1 MSVSI
6 FLILIIPNDIINLYY
21 YVRRTHIMKDTQK
34 QNSLKIYDTSTEV
47 LQKLLYDKPL
57 YNYINDNN
65 VNVAVFGFS
74 QLSQKFIDVAFEAS
88 QVNSFKLNI
97 TVVSDKEPAKNEYL
111 EDRPAFADFFDVDN
125 NVVNESYGSISFV
138 TKDFARLEDVV
149 SETLVEGETGFSYIF
164 IDTDNDKQNF
174 TIAKFCDLY
183 AKMLSQNSIINFVS
197 SKQRKIKS
205 SMNLVLR
212 DDSIK
217 NHKDFTK
224 LKRMSLNA
232 HLVWNNRSDIDI
244 RKLQREFNTNYY
256 FSSSFNNILSIKYK
270 LNSVGIDFNSS
281 TAAEE
286 FYKLVNSK
294 VPNDV
299 DAVASLIQSEHKRWN
314 VNMICDGYS
323 PQTDLDKCLNSIKDK
338 KNKLHPCIV
347 HSGKALTLS
356 RFEWK
361 EKNNALWDNA
371 GSKELSSLDELD
383 RVSVELH
390 RIFKARAD
398 EIRKKNLL
406 SDCDVF
412 EINKL
417 LANYKEANSAFKKYI
432 LCLQEINSGSKTQTK
447 LHNYYQSRLNK
458 ELLNVPKDIYKLIN
472 KRLDAIESTFRPIIE
487 SEKYIDYKQYD
498 KDLVTQIPFILTY
511 KTTINLGVPLKVE
524 NEGETNNQVLFQNV
538 ASSLFIKPSRVTYFY
553 NYNPEDNDKIISAL
567 QYVINCMDS
576 HNIRAAINLCVL
588 SDRAVKE
595 DFIEKIGNLSN
606 RVNHIDCVIYSD
618 EDDLEDKLFDYIKS
632 KRFTALEKN
641 NSLTSNLLYGMRC
654 YRNNSYFEYNNLSNT
669 LSCSNGC
676 EFLKYICFNP
686 HLKVSDLFEFKNS
699 ADTTD
704 LPDLQ
709 HDYMYFWKL
718 YKKRTNKSEAIW
730 KAMCNALSE
739 NNEKENVIR
748 IHLSKSDSVIN
759 EQSYYVENSYITAFK
774 KLMNELNQIDSQII
788 SVTEV
793 YSNNVCKINV
803 IAPNCIHEKIK
814 ELLSKPYLFANP
826 IDISVAK
833 DKQFIIIKTNNLSV
847 SKLELDTIRNEAT
860 KINVSYE
867 EIIDLL
873 KEICNSNFILNLKN
887 TQDNDSLSFT
897 YSSHQI
903 KSLMTTTGRILEL
916 YVYYKAIEN
925 GGFDDVANSVEVVWN
940 NDNVG
945 NEFDIILTKGFR
957 SLIVEC
963 KAQTQLKQEV
973 YYKLDSLNRR
983 FGINSIPIIV
993 ADTIENPY
1001 FNNSANDIQR
1011 SRGNEIGIKTI
1022 YENKDISNIG
1032 KTLKSLLN
1040 NN

>member
-1 MSVSI
+1 M
-6 FLILIIPNDIINLYY
+6 L
-21 YVRRTHIMKDTQK
+21 IMKEIQK
-34 QNSLKIYDTSTEV
+34 LNSVDAPVEV
-47 LQKLLYDKPL
+47 VQKLLYDKPL

-65 VNVAVFGFS
+65 VNIVVFGFS
-74 QLSQKFIDVAFEAS
+74 QLSQKFIDVAFEVS
-88 QVNSFKLNI
+88 QVNTFKLNI
-97 TVVSDKEPAKNEYL
+97 VVISDSETAKSDYL
-111 EDRPAFADFFDVDN
+111 KDRPSFADFFDVDDN
-125 NVVNESYGSISFV
+125 IVNESYGSLSFV
-138 TKDFARLEDVV
+138 TKNFVSLDDTV
-149 SETLVEGETGFSYIF
+149 SETLLEEKTGFSYIF

-174 TIAKFCDLY
+174 AIAKLCDFY
-183 AKMLSQNSIINFVS
+183 SKMLSQKSIINFVS

-217 NHKDFTK
+217 SHKDFTK
-224 LKRMSLNA
+224 LKRMSLNT
-232 HLVWNNRSDIDI
+232 HLVWNNRADIDI
-244 RKLQREFNTNYY
+244 KKLQREFNSNYY
-256 FSSSFNNILSIKYK
+256 FLSSFNNILSIKYK
-270 LNSVGIDFNSS
+270 LNYVGIDFNSS
-281 TAAEE
+281 TASEE

-356 RFEWK
+356 KFEWK
-361 EKNNALWDNA
+361 EKNNSLWNNA
-371 GSKELSSLDELD
+371 DSKKLSGLDELD
-383 RVSVELH
+383 KVSVELH
-390 RIFKARAD
+390 RTFKARAD
-398 EIRKKNLL
+398 EIRKRNLL
-406 SDCDVF
+406 SDSDIF

-417 LANYKEANSAFKKYI
+417 LVNYKEANSAFKKYI
-432 LCLQEINSGSKTQTK
+432 LCLQEINSGSKTQNK
-447 LHNYYQSRLNK
+447 LYSYYQSRLNK
-458 ELLNVPKDIYKLIN
+458 ELLNVPKDVYKLIN
-472 KRLDAIESTFRPIIE
+472 KRLDAIESIFRPIIE

-538 ASSLFIKPSRVTYFY
+538 ASSLFIKPSRITYFY
-553 NYNPEDNDKIISAL
+553 NYDPIDNDKMISAL
-567 QYVINCMDS
+567 QYAINSMES
-576 HNIRAAINLCVL
+576 HSLRTVINLCML
-588 SDRAVKE
+588 SENAVKD
-595 DFIEKIGNLSN
+595 DFIKKIKELSN
-606 RVNHIDCVIYSD
+606 RINHIDFVFYND
-618 EDDLEDKLFDYIKS
+618 EDDLEIKLFDYIKS
-632 KRFTALEKN
+632 RHFTALEKN

-654 YRNNSYFEYNNLSNT
+654 YRRNPYFEYNNLSNT
-669 LSCSNGC
+669 ISCSNGC

-686 HLKVSDLFEFKNS
+686 YLKVSDLFEFKNS
-699 ADTTD
+699 VDTFA

-709 HDYMYFWKL
+709 HDYMYFWNL
-718 YKKRTNKSEAIW
+718 YKKRSNKSEAIW
-730 KAMCNALSE
+730 KAMCNALSA
-739 NNEKENVIR
+739 NNEKENVTK
-748 IHLSKSDSVIN
+748 IHLSQSDSVIN

-774 KLMNELNQIDSQII
+774 KLMNELNQIDKQII

-793 YSNNVCKINV
+793 YSNNICKINV

-814 ELLSKPYLFANP
+814 ELLSSPYLFANP

-833 DKQFIIIKTNNLSV
+833 DKQFIIIKVNNLAV
-847 SKLELDTIRNEAT
+847 SNLKIDTIRNEAT
-860 KINVSYE
+860 KINVRYE

-887 TQDNDSLSFT
+887 NQGNDSLSFT

-903 KSLMTTTGRILEL
+903 KSLMTTAGRILEL

-940 NDNVG
+940 NNNVG

-983 FGINSIPIIV
+983 FGINSIPIII
-993 ADTIENPY
+993 ADTIENPN

-1032 KTLKSLLN
+1032 NTLKSLLN

>member
-1 MSVSI
+1 MKEIQKLNSVDA
-6 FLILIIPNDIINLYY
+6 P
-21 YVRRTHIMKDTQK
+21 V
-34 QNSLKIYDTSTEV
+34 EV
-47 LQKLLYDKPL
+47 VQKLLYDKPL

-65 VNVAVFGFS
+65 VNIVVFGFS
-74 QLSQKFIDVAFEAS
+74 QLSQKFIDVAFEVS
-88 QVNSFKLNI
+88 QVNTFKLNI
-97 TVVSDKEPAKNEYL
+97 VVISDSETAKSDYL
-111 EDRPAFADFFDVDN
+111 KDRPSFADFFDVDDN
-125 NVVNESYGSISFV
+125 IVNESYGSLSFV
-138 TKDFARLEDVV
+138 TKNFVSLDDTV
-149 SETLVEGETGFSYIF
+149 SETLLEEKTGFSYIF

-174 TIAKFCDLY
+174 AIAKLCDFY
-183 AKMLSQNSIINFVS
+183 SKMLSQKSIINFVS

-224 LKRMSLNA
+224 LKRMSLNT
-232 HLVWNNRSDIDI
+232 HLVWNNRADIDI
-244 RKLQREFNTNYY
+244 KKLQREFNSNYY
-256 FSSSFNNILSIKYK
+256 FLSSFNNILSIKYK
-270 LNSVGIDFNSS
+270 LNYVGIDFNSS
-281 TAAEE
+281 TASEE

-356 RFEWK
+356 KFEWK
-361 EKNNALWDNA
+361 EKNNSLWNNA
-371 GSKELSSLDELD
+371 DSKKLSGLDELD
-383 RVSVELH
+383 KVSVELH
-390 RIFKARAD
+390 RTFKARAD
-398 EIRKKNLL
+398 EIRKRNLL
-406 SDCDVF
+406 SDSDIF

-417 LANYKEANSAFKKYI
+417 LVNYKEANSAFKKYI

-447 LHNYYQSRLNK
+447 LYSYYQSRLNK
-458 ELLNVPKDIYKLIN
+458 ELLNVPKDVYKLIN
-472 KRLDAIESTFRPIIE
+472 KRLDAIESIFRPIIE

-538 ASSLFIKPSRVTYFY
+538 ASSLFIKPSRITYFY
-553 NYNPEDNDKIISAL
+553 NYDPIDNDKMISAL
-567 QYVINCMDS
+567 QYAINSMES
-576 HNIRAAINLCVL
+576 HSLRTVINLCML
-588 SDRAVKE
+588 SENAVKD
-595 DFIEKIGNLSN
+595 DFIKKIKELSN
-606 RVNHIDCVIYSD
+606 RINHIDFVFYND
-618 EDDLEDKLFDYIKS
+618 EDDLEIKLFDYIKS
-632 KRFTALEKN
+632 RHFTALEKN

-654 YRNNSYFEYNNLSNT
+654 YRRNPYFEYNNLSNT
-669 LSCSNGC
+669 ISCSNGC
-676 EFLKYICFNP
+676 EFLKYICFNLY
-686 HLKVSDLFEFKNS
+686 LKVSDLFEFKNS
-699 ADTTD
+699 VDTFA

-709 HDYMYFWKL
+709 HDYMYFWNL
-718 YKKRTNKSEAIW
+718 YKKRSNKSEAIW
-730 KAMCNALSE
+730 KAMCNALSA
-739 NNEKENVIR
+739 NNEKENVTKIY
-748 IHLSKSDSVIN
+748 LSQSDSVIN

-774 KLMNELNQIDSQII
+774 KLMNELNQIDNQII

-814 ELLSKPYLFANP
+814 ELLSSPYLFANP

-833 DKQFIIIKTNNLSV
+833 DKQFIIIKVNNLAV
-847 SKLELDTIRNEAT
+847 SNLKIDTIRNEAT
-860 KINVSYE
+860 KINVRYE

-887 TQDNDSLSFT
+887 NQGNDSLSFT

-903 KSLMTTTGRILEL
+903 KSLMTTAGRILEL

-940 NDNVG
+940 NNNVG

-983 FGINSIPIIV
+983 FGINSIPIII
-993 ADTIENPY
+993 ADTIENPN

-1032 KTLKSLLN
+1032 NTLKSLLN

>member
-1 MSVSI
+1 MKENQKLNSVDE
-6 FLILIIPNDIINLYY
+6 P
-21 YVRRTHIMKDTQK
+21 V
-34 QNSLKIYDTSTEV
+34 EV
-47 LQKLLYDKPL
+47 VQKLLYDKPL

-65 VNVAVFGFS
+65 VNIVVFGFS
-74 QLSQKFIDVAFEAS
+74 QLSQKFIDLAFEVS
-88 QVNSFKLNI
+88 QVNTFKLNI
-97 TVVSDKEPAKNEYL
+97 VIISDSETAKSDYL
-111 EDRPAFADFFDVDN
+111 KDRPSFADFFDVDDN
-125 NVVNESYGSISFV
+125 IVNESYGSLSFV
-138 TKDFARLEDVV
+138 TKNFVSLDDIV
-149 SETLVEGETGFSYIF
+149 SETLLEEKTGFSYIF
-164 IDTDNDKQNF
+164 IDADNDKQNF
-174 TIAKFCDLY
+174 AIAKLCDFY
-183 AKMLSQNSIINFVS
+183 SKMLSQKSIINFVS

-217 NHKDFTK
+217 NHKDFIK
-224 LKRMSLNA
+224 LKQMSLNT
-232 HLVWNNRSDIDI
+232 HLVWNNRADVDIK
-244 RKLQREFNTNYY
+244 KLQREFNSNYY
-256 FSSSFNNILSIKYK
+256 FLSSFNNILSIKYK
-270 LNSVGIDFNSS
+270 LNYVGIDFNSS
-281 TAAEE
+281 TASEE

-294 VPNDV
+294 APNDV

-314 VNMICDGYS
+314 VNMICEGYS

-356 RFEWK
+356 KFEWK
-361 EKNNALWDNA
+361 EKNNSLWNNA
-371 GSKELSSLDELD
+371 DSKKLSGLDELD
-383 RVSVELH
+383 KVSVELH
-390 RIFKARAD
+390 RTFKARAD
-398 EIRKKNLL
+398 EIRKRNLL
-406 SDCDVF
+406 SDSDIF

-417 LANYKEANSAFKKYI
+417 LVNYKEVNSAFKKYI

-447 LHNYYQSRLNK
+447 LYSYYQFRLNK
-458 ELLNVPKDIYKLIN
+458 ELLNVPKDVYKLIN

-538 ASSLFIKPSRVTYFY
+538 ASSLFIKPSRITYFY
-553 NYNPEDNDKIISAL
+553 NYNPIDNDKIISAL
-567 QYVINCMDS
+567 QYVINSMES
-576 HNIRAAINLCVL
+576 HSLRTVINLCML
-588 SDRAVKE
+588 SENAVKD
-595 DFIEKIGNLSN
+595 DFIKKIKELSN
-606 RVNHIDCVIYSD
+606 RINHIDFVFYND
-618 EDDLEDKLFDYIKS
+618 EDDLEIKLFDYIKS
-632 KRFTALEKN
+632 RHFTALEKN

-654 YRNNSYFEYNNLSNT
+654 YRRNPYFEYNNLSNT
-669 LSCSNGC
+669 ISCSNGC

-686 HLKVSDLFEFKNS
+686 YLKVSDLFEFKNS
-699 ADTTD
+699 VDTIA

-709 HDYMYFWKL
+709 HDYMYFWNL
-718 YKKRTNKSEAIW
+718 YKKRSNKSEAVW
-730 KAMCNALSE
+730 KAMCNALSA
-739 NNEKENVIR
+739 NNEKENFTKIY
-748 IHLSKSDSVIN
+748 LSQSDSVIN

-774 KLMNELNQIDSQII
+774 KMMNGLSQIDSQII
-788 SVTEV
+788 SITEV
-793 YSNNVCKINV
+793 YSNNVCKVNV
-803 IAPNCIHEKIK
+803 IAPNRIHEKIK
-814 ELLSKPYLFANP
+814 ELLSSPYLFANP

-833 DKQFIIIKTNNLSV
+833 DKQFIIIKTNNLEV
-847 SKLELDTIRNEAT
+847 GNLKIDTIRNEAT
-860 KINVSYE
+860 KTNVSYE

-873 KEICNSNFILNLKN
+873 KEICNSNFILNLKKN
-887 TQDNDSLSFT
+887 QGNDSLSFT

-903 KSLMTTTGRILEL
+903 KSLMTTAGRILEL

-940 NDNVG
+940 NNNVG

-983 FGINSIPIIV
+983 FGINSIPIII
-993 ADTIENPY
+993 ADTIENPN
-1001 FNNSANDIQR
+1001 FNNNANDIQR

-1032 KTLKSLLN
+1032 NTLKSLLN

>member
-1 MSVSI
+1 MKEIQKLNSVDA
-6 FLILIIPNDIINLYY
+6 P
-21 YVRRTHIMKDTQK
+21 V
-34 QNSLKIYDTSTEV
+34 EV
-47 LQKLLYDKPL
+47 VQKLLYDKPL

-65 VNVAVFGFS
+65 VNIVVFGFS
-74 QLSQKFIDVAFEAS
+74 QLSQKFIDVAFEVS
-88 QVNSFKLNI
+88 QVNTFKLNI
-97 TVVSDKEPAKNEYL
+97 VVISDSETAKSDYL
-111 EDRPAFADFFDVDN
+111 KDRPSFADFFDVDDN
-125 NVVNESYGSISFV
+125 IVNESYGSISFV

-149 SETLVEGETGFSYIF
+149 SETLLEGETGFSYIF

-174 TIAKFCDLY
+174 AIAKLCDFY
-183 AKMLSQNSIINFVS
+183 SKMLSQKSIINFVS

-217 NHKDFTK
+217 SHKDFTK
-224 LKRMSLNA
+224 LKRMSLNT
-232 HLVWNNRSDIDI
+232 HLVWNNRADIDI
-244 RKLQREFNTNYY
+244 KKLQREFNSNYY
-256 FSSSFNNILSIKYK
+256 FLSSFNNILSIKYK
-270 LNSVGIDFNSS
+270 LNYVGIDFNSS
-281 TAAEE
+281 TASEE

-356 RFEWK
+356 KFEWK
-361 EKNNALWDNA
+361 EKNNSLWNNA
-371 GSKELSSLDELD
+371 DSKKLSGLDELD
-383 RVSVELH
+383 KVSVELH
-390 RIFKARAD
+390 RTFKARAD
-398 EIRKKNLL
+398 EIRKRNLL
-406 SDCDVF
+406 SDSDIF

-417 LANYKEANSAFKKYI
+417 LVNYKEANSAFKKYI

-447 LHNYYQSRLNK
+447 LYSYYQSKLNK
-458 ELLNVPKDIYKLIN
+458 ELLNVPKDVYNLIN
-472 KRLDAIESTFRPIIE
+472 KRLDAIESIFRPIIE

-538 ASSLFIKPSRVTYFY
+538 ASSLFIKPSRITYFY
-553 NYNPEDNDKIISAL
+553 NYDPIDNDKMISAL
-567 QYVINCMDS
+567 QYAINSMES
-576 HNIRAAINLCVL
+576 HSLRTVINLCML
-588 SDRAVKE
+588 SENAVKD
-595 DFIEKIGNLSN
+595 DFIKKIKELSN
-606 RVNHIDCVIYSD
+606 RINHIDFIFYND
-618 EDDLEDKLFDYIKS
+618 EDDLEIKLFDYIKS
-632 KRFTALEKN
+632 RHFTALEKN

-654 YRNNSYFEYNNLSNT
+654 YRRNPYFEYNNLSNT
-669 LSCSNGC
+669 ISCSNGC

-686 HLKVSDLFEFKNS
+686 YLKVSDLFEFKNS
-699 ADTTD
+699 VDTFA

-709 HDYMYFWKL
+709 HDYMYFWNL
-718 YKKRTNKSEAIW
+718 YKKRSNKSEAIW
-730 KAMCNALSE
+730 KAMCNALSA
-739 NNEKENVIR
+739 NNEKENVTK
-748 IHLSKSDSVIN
+748 IHLSQSDSVIN

-788 SVTEV
+788 SVTEI

-814 ELLSKPYLFANP
+814 ELLSSPYLFVNP

-833 DKQFIIIKTNNLSV
+833 DKQFIIIKVNNLAV
-847 SKLELDTIRNEAT
+847 SNLKIDTIRNEAT
-860 KINVSYE
+860 KINVRYE

-887 TQDNDSLSFT
+887 NQGNDSLSFT

-903 KSLMTTTGRILEL
+903 KSLMTTAGRILEL

-940 NDNVG
+940 NNNVG

-963 KAQTQLKQEV
+963 KAQTQLKQEI

-983 FGINSIPIIV
+983 FGINSIPIII
-993 ADTIENPY
+993 ADTIENPN

-1032 KTLKSLLN
+1032 NTLKSLLN

>member
-1 MSVSI
+1 
-6 FLILIIPNDIINLYY
+6 
-21 YVRRTHIMKDTQK
+21 MKDIQK
-34 QNSLKIYDTSTEV
+34 QNSLKNSAEV
-47 LQKLLYDKPL
+47 IQKLLYDKPL
-57 YNYINDNN
+57 YNYVNDNN

-74 QLSQKFIDVAFEAS
+74 QLSQKFIDGAFEVS
-88 QVNSFKLNI
+88 QVNTFKLNI
-97 TVVSDKEPAKNEYL
+97 VVISDSETAKSDYL
-111 EDRPAFADFFDVDN
+111 KDRPAFADFFDVDDN
-125 NVVNESYGSISFV
+125 IVNESYGSLSFV
-138 TKDFARLEDVV
+138 TKNFVSLDDTV
-149 SETLVEGETGFSYIF
+149 SETLLEEKTGFSYIF

-174 TIAKFCDLY
+174 AIAKLCDFY
-183 AKMLSQNSIINFVS
+183 SKMLSQKSIINFVS

-205 SMNLVLR
+205 SMNLILR

-224 LKRMSLNA
+224 LKRMSLNT
-232 HLVWNNRSDIDI
+232 HLVWNNRSDVDI

-281 TAAEE
+281 TVAEE

-356 RFEWK
+356 KFEWK
-361 EKNNALWDNA
+361 EKNNSLWNNA
-371 GSKELSSLDELD
+371 DSKKLSGLDELD
-383 RVSVELH
+383 KVSVELH
-390 RIFKARAD
+390 RTFKARAD
-398 EIRKKNLL
+398 EIRKRNLL
-406 SDCDVF
+406 SDSDIF

-417 LANYKEANSAFKKYI
+417 LVNYKEANSAFKKYI

-447 LHNYYQSRLNK
+447 LYSYYQSRLNK
-458 ELLNVPKDIYKLIN
+458 ELLNVPKDVYNLIN

-538 ASSLFIKPSRVTYFY
+538 ASSLFIKPSRITYFY
-553 NYNPEDNDKIISAL
+553 NYDPIDNDKMISAL
-567 QYVINCMDS
+567 QYAINSMES
-576 HNIRAAINLCVL
+576 HSLRTVINLCML
-588 SDRAVKE
+588 SENAVKD
-595 DFIEKIGNLSN
+595 DFIKKIKELSN
-606 RVNHIDCVIYSD
+606 RINHIDFVFYND
-618 EDDLEDKLFDYIKS
+618 EDDLEIKLFDYIKS
-632 KRFTALEKN
+632 RHFTALEKN

-654 YRNNSYFEYNNLSNT
+654 YRRNPYFEYNNLSNT
-669 LSCSNGC
+669 ISCSNGC

-686 HLKVSDLFEFKNS
+686 YLKVSDLFEFKNS
-699 ADTTD
+699 VDTFA

-709 HDYMYFWKL
+709 HDYMYFWNL
-718 YKKRTNKSEAIW
+718 YKKRSNKSEAIW
-730 KAMCNALSE
+730 KAMCNALSA
-739 NNEKENVIR
+739 NNEKENVTK
-748 IHLSKSDSVIN
+748 IHLSQSDSVIN

-788 SVTEV
+788 YVTEV

-814 ELLSKPYLFANP
+814 ELLSSPYLFANP

-833 DKQFIIIKTNNLSV
+833 DKQFIIIKVNNLAV
-847 SKLELDTIRNEAT
+847 SNLKIDTIRNEAT
-860 KINVSYE
+860 KINVRYE

-887 TQDNDSLSFT
+887 NQGNDSLSFT

-903 KSLMTTTGRILEL
+903 KSLMTTAGRILEL

-940 NDNVG
+940 NNNVG

-963 KAQTQLKQEV
+963 KAQTQLKQEI

-983 FGINSIPIIV
+983 FGINSIPIII
-993 ADTIENPY
+993 ADTIENPN

-1032 KTLKSLLN
+1032 NTLKSLLN

>member
-1 MSVSI
+1 
-6 FLILIIPNDIINLYY
+6 
-21 YVRRTHIMKDTQK
+21 MKDIQK
-34 QNSLKIYDTSTEV
+34 QNSLKNSAEV
-47 LQKLLYDKPL
+47 IQKLLYDKPL
-57 YNYINDNN
+57 YNYVNDNN

-74 QLSQKFIDVAFEAS
+74 QLSQKFIDGAFEVS
-88 QVNSFKLNI
+88 QVNTFKLNI
-97 TVVSDKEPAKNEYL
+97 VVISDSETAKSDYL
-111 EDRPAFADFFDVDN
+111 KDRPAFSDFFDVDDN
-125 NVVNESYGSISFV
+125 IVNESYGSLSFV
-138 TKDFARLEDVV
+138 TKNFVSLDDTV
-149 SETLVEGETGFSYIF
+149 SETLLEEKTGFSYIF

-174 TIAKFCDLY
+174 AIAKLCDFY
-183 AKMLSQNSIINFVS
+183 SKMLSQKSIINFVS

-205 SMNLVLR
+205 SMNLILR

-224 LKRMSLNA
+224 LKRMSLNT

-294 VPNDV
+294 APNDV

-356 RFEWK
+356 KFEWK
-361 EKNNALWDNA
+361 EKNNSLWNNA
-371 GSKELSSLDELD
+371 DSKKLSSLDELD
-383 RVSVELH
+383 KVSVELH

-406 SDCDVF
+406 SDSDVF

-417 LANYKEANSAFKKYI
+417 LANYKEASSAFKKYI
-432 LCLQEINSGSKTQTK
+432 LCLHEINSGSKSQTK
-447 LHNYYQSRLNK
+447 LHSYYKSRLNK
-458 ELLNVPKDIYKLIN
+458 VLQKVPKDVYTAIK
-472 KRLDAIESTFRPIIE
+472 KRLSSIEDAFYPIIE

-511 KTTINLGVPLKVE
+511 KTTINLAVPLKTE
-524 NEGETNNQVLFQNV
+524 NDGETNNQVLFQNV
-538 ASSLFIKPSRVTYFY
+538 ASSLLIKPSRVTYFY

-595 DFIEKIGNLSN
+595 DFIEKIENLSN

-676 EFLKYICFNP
+676 EFLRYICFNP

-718 YKKRTNKSEAIW
+718 YKKRTNKSEAVW
-730 KAMCNALSE
+730 KAMCNALSA
-739 NNEKENVIR
+739 NNEKENVVKFYISQR
-748 IHLSKSDSVIN
+748 DCVVS
-759 EQSYYVENSYITAFK
+759 ERSYYVENSYVTAFE
-774 KLMNELNQIDSQII
+774 KLLNGLNQADSNIAFA
-788 SVTEV
+788 TEF
-793 YSNNVCKINV
+793 YSNNVFKINV
-803 IAPNCIHEKIK
+803 TAADCIHEKIK
-814 ELLSKPYLFANP
+814 ELLSKPYLFAYP

-847 SKLELDTIRNEAT
+847 SKLELDTIRNEAA
-860 KINVSYE
+860 KINVRYE

-873 KEICNSNFILNLKN
+873 REIGNNNFILNLK
-887 TQDNDSLSFT
+887 THQSSDSLSFT
-897 YSSHQI
+897 YSSRQI
-903 KSLMTTTGRILEL
+903 KSLLTTAGRVLEL
-916 YVYYKAIEN
+916 FVYYKAIEN

-940 NDNVG
+940 NNNVG

-983 FGINSIPIIV
+983 FGINSIPIII
-993 ADTIENPY
+993 ADTIENPN

-1032 KTLKSLLN
+1032 NTLKSLLN
-1040 NN
+1040 NIY

>member
-1 MSVSI
+1 
-6 FLILIIPNDIINLYY
+6 
-21 YVRRTHIMKDTQK
+21 MKDIQK
-34 QNSLKIYDTSTEV
+34 QNSLKNSAEV
-47 LQKLLYDKPL
+47 IQKLLYDKPL
-57 YNYINDNN
+57 YNYVNDNN

-74 QLSQKFIDVAFEAS
+74 QLSQKFIDGAFEVS
-88 QVNSFKLNI
+88 QVNTFKLNI
-97 TVVSDKEPAKNEYL
+97 VVISDSETAKSDYL
-111 EDRPAFADFFDVDN
+111 KDRPSFADFFDVDDN
-125 NVVNESYGSISFV
+125 IVNESYGSLSFV
-138 TKDFARLEDVV
+138 TKNFVSLDDTV
-149 SETLVEGETGFSYIF
+149 SETLLEEKTGFSYIF

-174 TIAKFCDLY
+174 AIAKLCDFY
-183 AKMLSQNSIINFVS
+183 SKMLSQKSIINFVS

-205 SMNLVLR
+205 SMNLILR

-224 LKRMSLNA
+224 LKRMSLNT
-232 HLVWNNRSDIDI
+232 HLVWNNRSDVDI

-281 TAAEE
+281 TVAEE

-356 RFEWK
+356 KFEWK
-361 EKNNALWDNA
+361 EKNNSLWNNA
-371 GSKELSSLDELD
+371 DSKKLSGLDELD
-383 RVSVELH
+383 KVSVELH
-390 RIFKARAD
+390 RTFKARAD
-398 EIRKKNLL
+398 EIRKRNLL
-406 SDCDVF
+406 SDSDIF

-417 LANYKEANSAFKKYI
+417 LVNYKEANSAFKKYI

-447 LHNYYQSRLNK
+447 LYSYYQSRLNK
-458 ELLNVPKDIYKLIN
+458 ELLNVPKDVYNLIN

-538 ASSLFIKPSRVTYFY
+538 ASSLFIKPSRITYFY
-553 NYNPEDNDKIISAL
+553 NYDPIDNDKMISAL
-567 QYVINCMDS
+567 QYAINSMES
-576 HNIRAAINLCVL
+576 HSLRTVINLCML
-588 SDRAVKE
+588 SENAVKD
-595 DFIEKIGNLSN
+595 DFIKKIKELSN
-606 RVNHIDCVIYSD
+606 RINHIDFVFYND
-618 EDDLEDKLFDYIKS
+618 EDDLEIKLFDYIKS
-632 KRFTALEKN
+632 RHFTALEKN

-654 YRNNSYFEYNNLSNT
+654 YRRNPYFEYNNLSNT
-669 LSCSNGC
+669 ISCSNGC

-686 HLKVSDLFEFKNS
+686 YLKVSDLFEFKNS
-699 ADTTD
+699 VDTFA

-709 HDYMYFWKL
+709 HDYMYFWNL
-718 YKKRTNKSEAIW
+718 YKKRSNKSEAIW
-730 KAMCNALSE
+730 KAMCNALSA
-739 NNEKENVIR
+739 NNEKENVTK
-748 IHLSKSDSVIN
+748 IHLSQSDSVIN

-774 KLMNELNQIDSQII
+774 KLMNELNQIDKQII

-814 ELLSKPYLFANP
+814 ELLSSPYLFANP

-833 DKQFIIIKTNNLSV
+833 DKQFIIIKVNNLAV
-847 SKLELDTIRNEAT
+847 SNLKIDTIRNEAT
-860 KINVSYE
+860 KINVRYE

-887 TQDNDSLSFT
+887 NQGNDSLSFT

-903 KSLMTTTGRILEL
+903 KSLMTTAGRILEL

-940 NDNVG
+940 NNNVG

-983 FGINSIPIIV
+983 FGINSIPIII
-993 ADTIENPY
+993 ADTIENPN

-1032 KTLKSLLN
+1032 NTLKSLLN

>member
-1 MSVSI
+1 
-6 FLILIIPNDIINLYY
+6 
-21 YVRRTHIMKDTQK
+21 MKDIQK
-34 QNSLKIYDTSTEV
+34 QNSLKNSAEV
-47 LQKLLYDKPL
+47 IQKLLYDKPL
-57 YNYINDNN
+57 YNYVNDNN

-74 QLSQKFIDVAFEAS
+74 QLSQKFIDGAFEVS
-88 QVNSFKLNI
+88 QVNTFKLNI
-97 TVVSDKEPAKNEYL
+97 VVISDSETAKSDYL
-111 EDRPAFADFFDVDN
+111 KDRPAFADFFDVDDN
-125 NVVNESYGSISFV
+125 IVNESYGSLSFV
-138 TKDFARLEDVV
+138 TKNFVSLDDTV
-149 SETLVEGETGFSYIF
+149 SETLLEEKTGFSYIF

-174 TIAKFCDLY
+174 AIAKLCDFY
-183 AKMLSQNSIINFVS
+183 SKMLSQKSIINFVS

-205 SMNLVLR
+205 SMNLILR

-224 LKRMSLNA
+224 LKRMSLNT
-232 HLVWNNRSDIDI
+232 HLVWNNRSDVDI

-281 TAAEE
+281 TVAEE

-356 RFEWK
+356 KFEWK
-361 EKNNALWDNA
+361 EKNNSLWNNA
-371 GSKELSSLDELD
+371 DSKKLSGLDELD
-383 RVSVELH
+383 KVSVELH
-390 RIFKARAD
+390 RTFKARAD
-398 EIRKKNLL
+398 EIRKRNLL
-406 SDCDVF
+406 SDSDIF

-417 LANYKEANSAFKKYI
+417 LVNYKEANSAFKKYI

-447 LHNYYQSRLNK
+447 LYSYYQSRLNK
-458 ELLNVPKDIYKLIN
+458 ELLNVPKDVYNLIN

-538 ASSLFIKPSRVTYFY
+538 ASSLFIKPSRITYFY
-553 NYNPEDNDKIISAL
+553 NYDPIDNDKMISAL
-567 QYVINCMDS
+567 QYAINSMES
-576 HNIRAAINLCVL
+576 HSLRTVINLCML
-588 SDRAVKE
+588 SENAVKD
-595 DFIEKIGNLSN
+595 DFIKKIKELSN
-606 RVNHIDCVIYSD
+606 RINHIDFVFYND
-618 EDDLEDKLFDYIKS
+618 EDDLEIKLFDYIKS
-632 KRFTALEKN
+632 RHFTALEKN

-654 YRNNSYFEYNNLSNT
+654 YRRNPYFEYNNLSNT
-669 LSCSNGC
+669 ISCSNGC

-686 HLKVSDLFEFKNS
+686 YLKVSDLFEFKNS
-699 ADTTD
+699 VDTFA

-709 HDYMYFWKL
+709 HDYMYFWNL
-718 YKKRTNKSEAIW
+718 YKKRSNKSEAIW
-730 KAMCNALSE
+730 KAMCNALSA
-739 NNEKENVIR
+739 NNEKENVTK
-748 IHLSKSDSVIN
+748 IHLSQSDSVIN

-774 KLMNELNQIDSQII
+774 KLMNELNQIDKQII

-814 ELLSKPYLFANP
+814 ELLSSPYLFANP

-833 DKQFIIIKTNNLSV
+833 DKQFIIIKVNNLAV
-847 SKLELDTIRNEAT
+847 SNLKIDTIRNEAT
-860 KINVSYE
+860 KINVRYE

-887 TQDNDSLSFT
+887 NQGNDSLSFT

-903 KSLMTTTGRILEL
+903 KSLMTTAGRILEL

-940 NDNVG
+940 NNNVG

-983 FGINSIPIIV
+983 FGINSIPIII
-993 ADTIENPY
+993 ADTIENPN

-1032 KTLKSLLN
+1032 NTLKSLLN

>member
-1 MSVSI
+1 MKEIQKLNSVDAS
-6 FLILIIPNDIINLYY
+6 
-21 YVRRTHIMKDTQK
+21 V
-34 QNSLKIYDTSTEV
+34 EV
-47 LQKLLYDKPL
+47 VQKLLYDKPL

-65 VNVAVFGFS
+65 VNIVVFGFS
-74 QLSQKFIDVAFEAS
+74 QLSQKFIDVAFEVS
-88 QVNSFKLNI
+88 QVNTFKLNI
-97 TVVSDKEPAKNEYL
+97 VVISDSETAKSDYL
-111 EDRPAFADFFDVDN
+111 KDRPSFADFFDVDDN
-125 NVVNESYGSISFV
+125 IVNESYGSLSFV
-138 TKDFARLEDVV
+138 TKNFVPLDDTV
-149 SETLVEGETGFSYIF
+149 SETLLEEKTGFSYIF

-174 TIAKFCDLY
+174 AIAKLCDFY
-183 AKMLSQNSIINFVS
+183 SKMLSQKSIINFVS

-217 NHKDFTK
+217 SHKDFTK
-224 LKRMSLNA
+224 LKRMSLNT
-232 HLVWNNRSDIDI
+232 HLVWNNRADIDI
-244 RKLQREFNTNYY
+244 KKLQREFNSNYY
-256 FSSSFNNILSIKYK
+256 FLSSFNNILSIKYK
-270 LNSVGIDFNSS
+270 LNYVGIDFNSS
-281 TAAEE
+281 TASEE

-356 RFEWK
+356 KFEWK
-361 EKNNALWDNA
+361 EKNNSLWNNA
-371 GSKELSSLDELD
+371 DSKKLSGLDELD
-383 RVSVELH
+383 KVSVELH
-390 RIFKARAD
+390 RTFKARAD
-398 EIRKKNLL
+398 EIRKRNLL
-406 SDCDVF
+406 SDSDIF

-417 LANYKEANSAFKKYI
+417 LVNYKEANSAFKKYI

-447 LHNYYQSRLNK
+447 LYSYYQSKLNK
-458 ELLNVPKDIYKLIN
+458 ELLNVPKDVYKLIN
-472 KRLDAIESTFRPIIE
+472 KRLDAIESIFRPIIE

-538 ASSLFIKPSRVTYFY
+538 ASSLFIKPSRITYFY
-553 NYNPEDNDKIISAL
+553 NYNPIDNDKMISAL
-567 QYVINCMDS
+567 QYAINSMES
-576 HNIRAAINLCVL
+576 HSLRTVINLCML
-588 SDRAVKE
+588 SENAVKD
-595 DFIEKIGNLSN
+595 DFIKKIKELSN
-606 RVNHIDCVIYSD
+606 RINHIDFVFYND
-618 EDDLEDKLFDYIKS
+618 EDDLEIKLFDYIKS
-632 KRFTALEKN
+632 RHFTALEKN
-641 NSLTSNLLYGMRC
+641 NSLTSNLFYGMRC
-654 YRNNSYFEYNNLSNT
+654 YRRNLYFEYNNLSNT
-669 LSCSNGC
+669 ISCSNGC

-686 HLKVSDLFEFKNS
+686 YLKVSDLFEFKNS
-699 ADTTD
+699 VDTFA

-709 HDYMYFWKL
+709 HDYMYFWNL
-718 YKKRTNKSEAIW
+718 YKKRSNKSEAIW
-730 KAMCNALSE
+730 KAMCNALSA
-739 NNEKENVIR
+739 NNEKENVTK
-748 IHLSKSDSVIN
+748 IHLSQSDSVIN

-788 SVTEV
+788 SVMEV

-814 ELLSKPYLFANP
+814 ELLSSPYLFANP

-833 DKQFIIIKTNNLSV
+833 DKQFIIIKVNNLAV
-847 SKLELDTIRNEAT
+847 SNLKIDTIRNEAT

-887 TQDNDSLSFT
+887 NQGNDSLSFT

-903 KSLMTTTGRILEL
+903 KSLMTTAGRILEL

-940 NDNVG
+940 NNNVG

-983 FGINSIPIIV
+983 FGINSIPIII
-993 ADTIENPY
+993 ADTIENPN

-1022 YENKDISNIG
+1022 YENKDISNVG
-1032 KTLKSLLN
+1032 NTLKSLLN

>member
-1 MSVSI
+1 
-6 FLILIIPNDIINLYY
+6 
-21 YVRRTHIMKDTQK
+21 MKDIQK
-34 QNSLKIYDTSTEV
+34 QNSLKNSAEV
-47 LQKLLYDKPL
+47 IQKLLYDKPL
-57 YNYINDNN
+57 YNYVNDNN

-74 QLSQKFIDVAFEAS
+74 QLSQKFIDGAFEVS
-88 QVNSFKLNI
+88 QVNTFKLNI
-97 TVVSDKEPAKNEYL
+97 VVISDSETAKSDYL
-111 EDRPAFADFFDVDN
+111 KDRPAFADFFDVDDN
-125 NVVNESYGSISFV
+125 IVNESYGSLSFV
-138 TKDFARLEDVV
+138 TKNFVSLDDTV
-149 SETLVEGETGFSYIF
+149 SETLLEEKTGFSYIF

-174 TIAKFCDLY
+174 AIAKLCDFY
-183 AKMLSQNSIINFVS
+183 SKMLSQKSIINFVS

-205 SMNLVLR
+205 SMNLILR

-224 LKRMSLNA
+224 LKRMSLNT
-232 HLVWNNRSDIDI
+232 HLVWNNRSDVDI

-281 TAAEE
+281 TVAEE

-347 HSGKALTLS
+347 HSGKTLTLS
-356 RFEWK
+356 KFEWK
-361 EKNNALWDNA
+361 EKNNSLWNNA
-371 GSKELSSLDELD
+371 DSKKLSGLDELD
-383 RVSVELH
+383 KVSVELH
-390 RIFKARAD
+390 RTFKARAD
-398 EIRKKNLL
+398 EIRKRNLL
-406 SDCDVF
+406 SDSDIF

-417 LANYKEANSAFKKYI
+417 LVNYKEANSAFKKYI

-447 LHNYYQSRLNK
+447 LYSYYQSRLNK
-458 ELLNVPKDIYKLIN
+458 ELLNVPKDVYNLIN

-538 ASSLFIKPSRVTYFY
+538 ASSLFIKPSRITYFY
-553 NYNPEDNDKIISAL
+553 NYDPIDNDKMISAL
-567 QYVINCMDS
+567 QYAINSMES
-576 HNIRAAINLCVL
+576 HSLRTVINLCML
-588 SDRAVKE
+588 SENAVKD
-595 DFIEKIGNLSN
+595 DFIKKIKELSN
-606 RVNHIDCVIYSD
+606 RINHIDFVFYND
-618 EDDLEDKLFDYIKS
+618 EDDLEIKLFDYIKS
-632 KRFTALEKN
+632 RHFTALEKN

-654 YRNNSYFEYNNLSNT
+654 YRRNPYFEYNNLSNT
-669 LSCSNGC
+669 ISCSNGC

-686 HLKVSDLFEFKNS
+686 YLKVSDLFEFKNS
-699 ADTTD
+699 VDTFA

-709 HDYMYFWKL
+709 HDYMYFWNL
-718 YKKRTNKSEAIW
+718 YKKRSNKSEAIW
-730 KAMCNALSE
+730 KAMCNALSA
-739 NNEKENVIR
+739 NNEKENVTK
-748 IHLSKSDSVIN
+748 IHLSQSDSVIN

-788 SVTEV
+788 YVTEV

-814 ELLSKPYLFANP
+814 ELLSSPYLFANP

-833 DKQFIIIKTNNLSV
+833 DKQFIIIKVNNLAV
-847 SKLELDTIRNEAT
+847 SNLKIDTIRNEAT
-860 KINVSYE
+860 KINVRYE

-887 TQDNDSLSFT
+887 NQGNDSLSFT

-903 KSLMTTTGRILEL
+903 KSLMTTAGRILEL

-940 NDNVG
+940 NNNVG

-963 KAQTQLKQEV
+963 KAQTQLKQEI

-983 FGINSIPIIV
+983 FGINSIPIII
-993 ADTIENPY
+993 ADTIENPN

-1032 KTLKSLLN
+1032 NTLKSLLN

>member
-1 MSVSI
+1 
-6 FLILIIPNDIINLYY
+6 
-21 YVRRTHIMKDTQK
+21 MKDTQK
-34 QNSLKIYDTSTEV
+34 QNSLKNSAEV
-47 LQKLLYDKPL
+47 IQKLLYDKPL
-57 YNYINDNN
+57 YNYVNDNN

-74 QLSQKFIDVAFEAS
+74 QLSQKFIDIAFETS

-97 TVVSDKEPAKNEYL
+97 TFIIDKETAKNKYL
-111 EDRPAFADFFDVDN
+111 EDRPAFVDFFDVDN
-125 NVVNESYGSISFV
+125 NIVNESYGSISFV
-138 TKDFARLEDVV
+138 TKNFACLEDVV
-149 SETLVEGETGFSYIF
+149 SETLLEEKTGFSYIF

-183 AKMLSQNSIINFVS
+183 AKMLSQNPIINFVS
-197 SKQRKIKS
+197 AKQRKTKP
-205 SMNLVLR
+205 SMNTVLR
-212 DDSIK
+212 DDTIN

-224 LKRMSLNA
+224 LKRMSLNV

-356 RFEWK
+356 KFEWK
-361 EKNNALWDNA
+361 EKNNSLWNNA
-371 GSKELSSLDELD
+371 DSKKLSSLDELD
-383 RVSVELH
+383 KVSVELH
-390 RIFKARAD
+390 RIFKARAN

-406 SDCDVF
+406 SDSDVF

-417 LANYKEANSAFKKYI
+417 LTNYKETSSAFKKYI
-432 LCLQEINSGSKTQTK
+432 LCLHEINSGSKSQTK
-447 LHNYYQSRLNK
+447 LHSYYKSWLNK
-458 ELLNVPKDIYKLIN
+458 VLQKVPKDVYTAIK
-472 KRLDAIESTFRPIIE
+472 KRLSSIENAFYPIIE

-511 KTTINLGVPLKVE
+511 KTTINLAVPLKTE
-524 NEGETNNQVLFQNV
+524 NDGETNNQVLFQNV
-538 ASSLFIKPSRVTYFY
+538 ASSLLIKPSRVTYFY

-676 EFLKYICFNP
+676 EFLRYICFNP

-730 KAMCNALSE
+730 KAMCNALSA
-739 NNEKENVIR
+739 NNEKENVVKFYISQR
-748 IHLSKSDSVIN
+748 DCVVS
-759 EQSYYVENSYITAFK
+759 ERSYYVENSYVTAFE
-774 KLMNELNQIDSQII
+774 KLLNELNQADSNIAFA
-788 SVTEV
+788 TEF
-793 YSNNVCKINV
+793 YSNNVFKINV
-803 IAPNCIHEKIK
+803 TAADCIHEKIK
-814 ELLSKPYLFANP
+814 DLLSKPYLFANP

-847 SKLELDTIRNEAT
+847 SKLELDTIRNEAE
-860 KINVSYE
+860 KINVRYE

-873 KEICNSNFILNLKN
+873 REIGNNNFILNLK
-887 TQDNDSLSFT
+887 THQSSDSLSFT

-903 KSLMTTTGRILEL
+903 KSLLTTAGRVLEL
-916 YVYYKAIEN
+916 FVYYKAIEN

-983 FGINSIPIIV
+983 FGINSIPIII
-993 ADTIENPY
+993 ADTIENPN

-1032 KTLKSLLN
+1032 NTLKSLLN

>member
-1 MSVSI
+1 
-6 FLILIIPNDIINLYY
+6 
-21 YVRRTHIMKDTQK
+21 MKDTQK
-34 QNSLKIYDTSTEV
+34 QSSLKNSAEV
-47 LQKLLYDKPL
+47 IQKLLYDKPL
-57 YNYINDNN
+57 YNYVNDNN

-74 QLSQKFIDVAFEAS
+74 QLSQKFIDIAFETS

-97 TVVSDKEPAKNEYL
+97 IVVSDKETAKNKYL
-111 EDRPAFADFFDVDN
+111 EDRPAFVDFFDVDN
-125 NVVNESYGSISFV
+125 NIVNESYGSISFV
-138 TKDFARLEDVV
+138 TKNFACLEDVV
-149 SETLVEGETGFSYIF
+149 SETLLEEEAGFSYIF

-183 AKMLSQNSIINFVS
+183 AKMLSQNPIINFVS
-197 SKQRKIKS
+197 AKQRKIKAS
-205 SMNLVLR
+205 INTVLR
-212 DDSIK
+212 DDTIK

-224 LKRMSLNA
+224 LKRMSLNT

-244 RKLQREFNTNYY
+244 RKLQREFNSNYY

-281 TAAEE
+281 TAAED

-294 VPNDV
+294 APDDV
-299 DAVASLIQSEHKRWN
+299 AAIASLIQSEHKRWN
-314 VNMICDGYS
+314 VNMICNGYKT
-323 PQTDLDKCLNSIKDK
+323 QKDLSKCPDKIKDK

-347 HSGKALTLS
+347 RSGKALTLS

-361 EKNNALWDNA
+361 EKNNALWDKA
-371 GSKELSSLDELD
+371 DSKELSNLDDLD

-398 EIRKKNLL
+398 EVRKKNLL
-406 SDCDVF
+406 SDSDVL

-432 LCLQEINSGSKTQTK
+432 LCLHEINSGSKAQTK
-447 LHNYYQSRLNK
+447 LHSYYQSRLNK
-458 ELLNVPKDIYKLIN
+458 ELLNVPQDVCKLIN
-472 KRLDAIESTFRPIIE
+472 KRLSAVESAFYPIIE

-498 KDLVTQIPFILTY
+498 KDLVTKIPFILTY
-511 KTTINLGVPLKVE
+511 KTTINLGIPLKTE
-524 NEGETNNQVLFQNV
+524 NDGETNNQVLFQNV
-538 ASSLFIKPSRVTYFY
+538 SSSLLIKPSRVTYFY
-553 NYNPEDNDKIISAL
+553 NYNLKDNDKILSSL
-567 QYVINCMDS
+567 QYAVNCMNS
-576 HNIRAAINLCVL
+576 HNLRTVINLCIL
-588 SDRAVKE
+588 SDNTLKEEFVNKVKE
-595 DFIEKIGNLSN
+595 LSN
-606 RVNHIDCVIYSD
+606 RINLIDSVIYND
-618 EDDLEDKLFDYIKS
+618 EDDLENKLLEYIKS

-654 YRNNSYFEYNNLSNT
+654 YRNNPYFEYNNLSNT
-669 LSCSNGC
+669 LICSNGC
-676 EFLKYICFNP
+676 DFLKYICFNP

-699 ADTTD
+699 SDTTD

-718 YKKRTNKSEAIW
+718 YKKRSNKSEAVW
-730 KAMCNALSE
+730 KIMCNALNA
-739 NNEKENVIR
+739 NNEKENVIKIYISPR
-748 IHLSKSDSVIN
+748 DSIVS
-759 EQSYYVENSYITAFK
+759 ERSYYVENSYVTAFE
-774 KLMNELNQIDSQII
+774 KLLNGLNQADSNIAFA
-788 SVTEV
+788 TEF
-793 YSNNVCKINV
+793 YSNNVFKINV
-803 IAPNCIHEKIK
+803 TAADCIHEKIK
-814 ELLSKPYLFANP
+814 ELLSKPYLFAYP

-847 SKLELDTIRNEAT
+847 SKLELDTIRNEAA
-860 KINVSYE
+860 KINVRYE

-873 KEICNSNFILNLKN
+873 REIGNNNFILNLK
-887 TQDNDSLSFT
+887 THQSSDSLSFT
-897 YSSHQI
+897 YSSRQI
-903 KSLMTTTGRILEL
+903 KSLLTTAGRVLEL
-916 YVYYKAIEN
+916 FVYYKAIEN

-983 FGINSIPIIV
+983 FGINSIPIII
-993 ADTIENPY
+993 ADTIENPN

-1032 KTLKSLLN
+1032 NTLKSLLN

>member
-1 MSVSI
+1 MKEIQKLNSVDA
-6 FLILIIPNDIINLYY
+6 P
-21 YVRRTHIMKDTQK
+21 V
-34 QNSLKIYDTSTEV
+34 EV
-47 LQKLLYDKPL
+47 VQKLLYDKPL

-65 VNVAVFGFS
+65 VNIVVFGFS
-74 QLSQKFIDVAFEAS
+74 QLSQKFIDVAFEVS
-88 QVNSFKLNI
+88 QVNTFKLNI
-97 TVVSDKEPAKNEYL
+97 VVISDSETAKSDYL
-111 EDRPAFADFFDVDN
+111 KDRPSFADFFDVDDN
-125 NVVNESYGSISFV
+125 IVNESYGSLSFV
-138 TKDFARLEDVV
+138 TKNFVSLDDTV
-149 SETLVEGETGFSYIF
+149 SETLLEEKTGFSYIF

-174 TIAKFCDLY
+174 AIAKLCDFY
-183 AKMLSQNSIINFVS
+183 SKMLSQKSIINFVS

-217 NHKDFTK
+217 SHKDFTK
-224 LKRMSLNA
+224 LKRMSLNT
-232 HLVWNNRSDIDI
+232 HLVWNNRADIDI
-244 RKLQREFNTNYY
+244 KKLQREFNSNYY
-256 FSSSFNNILSIKYK
+256 FLSSFNNILSIKYK
-270 LNSVGIDFNSS
+270 LNYVGIDFNSS
-281 TAAEE
+281 TASEE

-356 RFEWK
+356 KFEWK
-361 EKNNALWDNA
+361 EKNNSLWNNA
-371 GSKELSSLDELD
+371 DSKKLSGLDELD
-383 RVSVELH
+383 KVSVELH
-390 RIFKARAD
+390 RTFKARAD
-398 EIRKKNLL
+398 EIRKRNLL
-406 SDCDVF
+406 SDSDIF

-417 LANYKEANSAFKKYI
+417 LVNYKEANSAFKKYI

-447 LHNYYQSRLNK
+447 LYSYYQSRLNK
-458 ELLNVPKDIYKLIN
+458 ELLNVPKDVYNLIN

-538 ASSLFIKPSRVTYFY
+538 ASSLFIKPSRITYFY
-553 NYNPEDNDKIISAL
+553 NYDPIDNDKMISAL
-567 QYVINCMDS
+567 QYAINSMES
-576 HNIRAAINLCVL
+576 HSLRTVINLCML
-588 SDRAVKE
+588 SENAVKD
-595 DFIEKIGNLSN
+595 DFIKKIKELSN
-606 RVNHIDCVIYSD
+606 RINHIDFVFYND
-618 EDDLEDKLFDYIKS
+618 EDDLEIKLFDYIKS
-632 KRFTALEKN
+632 RHFTALEKN
-641 NSLTSNLLYGMRC
+641 NSLTSNLFYGMRC
-654 YRNNSYFEYNNLSNT
+654 YRRNPYFEYNNLSNT
-669 LSCSNGC
+669 ISCSNGC

-686 HLKVSDLFEFKNS
+686 YLKVSDLFEFKNS
-699 ADTTD
+699 VDTFA

-709 HDYMYFWKL
+709 HDYMYFWNL
-718 YKKRTNKSEAIW
+718 YKKRSNKSEAIW
-730 KAMCNALSE
+730 KAMCNALSA
-739 NNEKENVIR
+739 NNEKENVTK
-748 IHLSKSDSVIN
+748 IHLSQSDSVIN

-788 SVTEV
+788 YVTEV

-814 ELLSKPYLFANP
+814 ELLSSPYLFANP

-833 DKQFIIIKTNNLSV
+833 DKQFIIIKVNNLAV
-847 SKLELDTIRNEAT
+847 SNLKIDTIRNEAT
-860 KINVSYE
+860 KINVRYE

-887 TQDNDSLSFT
+887 NQGNDSLSFT

-903 KSLMTTTGRILEL
+903 KSLMTTAGRILEL

-940 NDNVG
+940 NNNVG

-983 FGINSIPIIV
+983 FGINSIPIII
-993 ADTIENPY
+993 ADTIENPN

-1032 KTLKSLLN
+1032 NTLKSLLN